1 ASTQQCLH
9 FKLHLCVIS
18 NDAILF
24 LIIDLLFSSSIIPK
38 KHRFSVRDKSIKALF
53 VVNPN
58 NPASIAMDET
68 SCNNLIDVIENYN
81 KDLM

>member
-1 ASTQQCLH
+1 MKKVLTHGNIQKELE
-9 FKLHLCVIS
+9 KL
-18 NDAILF
+18 
-24 LIIDLLFSSSIIPK
+24 
-38 KHRFSVRDKSIKALF
+38 RDKSIKALF

-81 KDLM
+81 KDLMIISDDVYGTL

>member
-1 ASTQQCLH
+1 MAIYKKELE
-9 FKLHLCVIS
+9 KL
-18 NDAILF
+18 
-24 LIIDLLFSSSIIPK
+24 
-38 KHRFSVRDKSIKALF
+38 RDKSIKALF

-81 KDLM
+81 KDLMIISDDVYGTL